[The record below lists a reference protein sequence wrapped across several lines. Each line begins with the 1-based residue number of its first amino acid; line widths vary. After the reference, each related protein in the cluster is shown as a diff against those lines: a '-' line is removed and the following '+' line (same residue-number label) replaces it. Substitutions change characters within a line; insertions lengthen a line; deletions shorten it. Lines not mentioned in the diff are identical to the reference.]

1 MENSESARFE
11 SRGCRHTYTEHTHG
25 IPAIRYGQVRHGR
38 KTRNAAST
46 MRSDAPSA
54 PSSRPITHSVCPRK
68 SFDGEPKKK
77 KKKKTI
83 SPSSWTAAFITRP
96 ACHANAKG
104 GLARCESQPLTEIN
118 RDIARYRRKHTGMKF
133 SCPFTDVSSP
143 AGRIRSRLLLPNI
156 RVAPTSRRFNNT
168 LPLKYPFLFK
178 NNRFLTIHF
187 GNIRT

>member
-68 SFDGEPKKK
+68 SFDGEPKRKK
-77 KKKKTI
+77 KKKNNLALI
-83 SPSSWTAAFITRP
+83 VDSSVYYTASVPRQ
-96 ACHANAKG
+96 
-104 GLARCESQPLTEIN
+104 CERGAGSLRVPTFN
-118 RDIARYRRKHTGMKF
+118 RD
-133 SCPFTDVSSP
+133 
-143 AGRIRSRLLLPNI
+143 
-156 RVAPTSRRFNNT
+156 
-168 LPLKYPFLFK
+168 
-178 NNRFLTIHF
+178 
-187 GNIRT
+187 